1 MSRSHE
7 LRASERIPTSAQ
19 VRVVGKGR
27 KVIMAVA
34 INISLGGI
42 LLHATPPL
50 PVGSTCEV
58 VILSGSGPE
67 GTLRAEGTVIR
78 GNGAGSVV
86 KFAAP
91 LPAAA
96 YSILSTDANQGMF
109 SNLIKSYRDYFRV
122 SRSPVLEGCEELLGV
137 TKSQFRNVFY
147 TTFSA
152 SIPMAVLPVWIYRAS
167 LQIGPNWVRIVA
179 AFAYAALWFLLL
191 QPSLDILAL
200 RRLRAR
206 NTSPAGPGS

>member
-27 KVIMAVA
+27 KVILAVA
-34 INISLGGI
+34 INFSLGGI

-78 GNGAGSVV
+78 GDGAGSVV
-86 KFAAP
+86 KFASP
-91 LPAAA
+91 LPSTA
-96 YSILSTDANQGMF
+96 YSVLSMDANQGMF
-109 SNLIKSYRDYFRV
+109 SSLIKSYRDYFQV
-122 SRSPVLEGCEELLGV
+122 SRSPILEGCEELLGV

-152 SIPMAVLPVWIYRAS
+152 SIPIAVVPVWIFRES
-167 LQIGPNWVRIVA
+167 LQIGPNWARIVA
-179 AFAYAALWFLLL
+179 AFAYGALWFLLL
-191 QPSLDILAL
+191 QPTLDILTL